1 MFSFF
6 KSKIFSFFSYFS
18 SKIGSFF
25 SNSRQVDETFF
36 SELEDVLISADVGL
50 DKSKSL
56 VDLLKQQSLPGA
68 SSNEI
73 KTLLQSILIDQLKKV
88 EQKKKETQITLM
100 VGINGVGKTS
110 FVGKYAKKLTDQGKK
125 VLIVAADTFRAA
137 AVDQLRVWADR
148 ARASFFDGAGKTD
161 PAAVVFDGCQKFVHE
176 QFDHIIID
184 TAGRLQAKEHLMK
197 ELEKIAKVV
206 AKAAAGLE
214 LSTWIVIDSTLGQNS
229 LEQARLFNEVSFLSG
244 VVLTKVDSSSRG
256 GIIFSICD
264 ALQVPVMYLSH
275 GEGVDD
281 ITQFNAE
288 SYVKGI
294 FNG

>member
-1 MFSFF
+1 
-6 KSKIFSFFSYFS
+6 
-18 SKIGSFF
+18 
-25 SNSRQVDETFF
+25 
-36 SELEDVLISADVGL
+36 
-50 DKSKSL
+50 L
-56 VDLLKQQSLPGA
+56 VDLLRKEAAAQT
-68 SSNEI
+68 SSQEI
-73 KTLLQSILIDQLKKV
+73 KQRLQHILTAQLTTV
-88 EQKKKETQITLM
+88 ESLKRETPITLV

-110 FVGKYAKKLTDQGKK
+110 FVGKYAKKLTDQGKR

-137 AVDQLRVWADR
+137 AVDQLQVWADR
-148 ARASFFDGAGKTD
+148 ARATFFDGSGKTD
-161 PAAVVFDGCQKFVHE
+161 PAAVVFDGCKKFVLE
-176 QFDHIIID
+176 QFDHVIID
-184 TAGRLQAKEHLMK
+184 TAGRLQAKENLMK

-206 AKAAAGLE
+206 AKAAPGVE
-214 LSTWIVIDSTLGQNS
+214 MSTWIVVDGTLGQNS

-244 VVLTKVDSSSRG
+244 LVLTKVDSSSRG

-281 ITQFNAE
+281 ITPFSAE